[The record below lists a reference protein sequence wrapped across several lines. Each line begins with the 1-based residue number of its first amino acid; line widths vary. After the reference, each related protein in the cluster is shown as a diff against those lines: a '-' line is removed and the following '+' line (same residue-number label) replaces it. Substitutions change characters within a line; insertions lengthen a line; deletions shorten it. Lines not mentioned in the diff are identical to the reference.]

1 MVELSTPV
9 CEFGQKPHDF
19 TLKGVD
25 GQEWSLDKCYG
36 SKGILIMFICN
47 HCPYVLAI
55 LDKLV
60 VETDVLQT
68 KGIGVVAINPNDNP
82 SYPDDSFDNMII
94 TSKKYGFGFP
104 YLIDETQQIA
114 KKTCDC
120 RFQHNYS
127 PMDSLSDVMGCD
139 FITVKSSSVIET
151 FTCVFACVRLC
162 MSD

>member
-19 TLKGVD
+19 SLKGVD

-82 SYPDDSFDNMII
+82 SYPCLLY
-94 TSKKYGFGFP
+94 TSP
-104 YLIDETQQIA
+104 
-114 KKTCDC
+114 
-120 RFQHNYS
+120 S
-127 PMDSLSDVMGCD
+127 PRDRTRSRMP
-139 FITVKSSSVIET
+139 SS
-151 FTCVFACVRLC
+151 A
-162 MSD
+162 